1 MQVKLQLLL
10 VFILLKASILL
21 AQTGRSVPSTQ
32 FYYESAVYLKS
43 LDKVIT
49 VSSDDQGA
57 TASGNTLS
65 IVSPIWARA
74 EQSFRVGFNP
84 RQLCASPDETRLYFF
99 ADGPA
104 LLKQFNV
111 NTKTIVQETPLPSKH
126 SFYSLRASPFSANRL
141 IAFSARNDS
150 AFVHLI
156 QEGVFH
162 PQKLG
167 FWNQAQMFG
176 MDFIDDNTFIAWNR
190 STIFWIKLN
199 ENGLA
204 IEKSSSKFSFAFNEK
219 GFFANGKLITD
230 QGRVFNLTQAEPF
243 EEQSL
248 PLSPYLINLAWAPN
262 LDYFYTLEPTGNALK
277 VSFSRYKKSNLSLE
291 SKWVVDYPVY
301 PFGQY
306 AVDEK
311 AVITGPDR
319 LFFRGET
326 YTNIAWNCV
335 SSIKAP
341 IISPGGVIQHC
352 NLDSLFLKTDR
363 SDLPE
368 IIWSNRKTGS
378 SLYAQENGLYSAK
391 YSDTEG
397 CQTAYSAPVSFSS
410 IPSPY
415 AAPIT
420 VSEFGTVPQDEFK
433 VCVGGKLTL
442 RGSSFDEVNK
452 WIWSNGDSTQ
462 TIRAGI
468 GAYSYRVRGK
478 NGCYSAWSGP
488 INIVAGED
496 TLPPQPKINLLNTA
510 PNYCMG
516 DKILAETSPGYRY
529 YFWSPITNQVH
540 RNEITAFPSNQEYT
554 ITVNVRVA
562 NSLACISDYSES
574 LQLRVKSLP
583 LKPNISLQGN
593 QIFSNVLGIH
603 QWYLNGQLLE
613 GLTGNSI
620 PLKGGGFYA
629 AKSVVSNC
637 ASDFSNLV
645 PVSGKTTSLYEP
657 QSAVLNIQPNP
668 VHDQLTL
675 NWDTNLGKPLL
686 LRILA
691 LNGEQIQFQ
700 KINFNSTQHLR
711 VPVSDLST
719 GMYLLELQTEGGR
732 LLGKF
737 IKL

>member
-1 MQVKLQLLL
+1 
-10 VFILLKASILL
+10 
-21 AQTGRSVPSTQ
+21 
-32 FYYESAVYLKS
+32 
-43 LDKVIT
+43 
-49 VSSDDQGA
+49 
-57 TASGNTLS
+57 
-65 IVSPIWARA
+65 
-74 EQSFRVGFNP
+74 
-84 RQLCASPDETRLYFF
+84 
-99 ADGPA
+99 
-104 LLKQFNV
+104 
-111 NTKTIVQETPLPSKH
+111 
-126 SFYSLRASPFSANRL
+126 
-141 IAFSARNDS
+141 
-150 AFVHLI
+150 
-156 QEGVFH
+156 
-162 PQKLG
+162 
-167 FWNQAQMFG
+167 
-176 MDFIDDNTFIAWNR
+176 
-190 STIFWIKLN
+190 
-199 ENGLA
+199 
-204 IEKSSSKFSFAFNEK
+204 
-219 GFFANGKLITD
+219 
-230 QGRVFNLTQAEPF
+230 
-243 EEQSL
+243 
-248 PLSPYLINLAWAPN
+248 
-262 LDYFYTLEPTGNALK
+262 
-277 VSFSRYKKSNLSLE
+277 
-291 SKWVVDYPVY
+291 
-301 PFGQY
+301 
-306 AVDEK
+306 
-311 AVITGPDR
+311 
-319 LFFRGET
+319 
-326 YTNIAWNCV
+326 
-335 SSIKAP
+335 
-341 IISPGGVIQHC
+341 
-352 NLDSLFLKTDR
+352 
-363 SDLPE
+363 
-368 IIWSNRKTGS
+368 
-378 SLYAQENGLYSAK
+378 
-391 YSDTEG
+391 
-397 CQTAYSAPVSFSS
+397 
-410 IPSPY
+410 
-415 AAPIT
+415 
-420 VSEFGTVPQDEFK
+420 
-433 VCVGGKLTL
+433 VCLGGKLTL

-574 LQLRVKSLP
+574 LQLKVKSLP